1 MFLLLYQA
9 PLHAQDERYHAPDG
23 PARGAVGAGGSIVV
37 AINRDS
43 DTPEGSWQASLTLT
57 CALDCGGHDCR
68 GFLLTEMTDAR
79 EEKLGEEKVE
89 TPLPTER

>member
-1 MFLLLYQA
+1 
-9 PLHAQDERYHAPDG
+9 
-23 PARGAVGAGGSIVV
+23 VGAGGSIVV

-68 GFLLTEMTDAR
+68 GFLLTEMTDG
-79 EEKLGEEKVE
+79 GEEKTWRGKSRNAATKAVGKRRSDSGVE
-89 TPLPTER
+89 EGERKSVHEGGLANSD